1 MSHTF
6 IRTLDHSRGPS
17 INPAYVSKCFKT
29 QMEGEFGARL
39 VEAGTPGRDVN
50 CFETNSGKEVP
61 WNR

>member
-29 QMEGEFGARL
+29 RTEGEFGARL
-39 VEAGTPGRDVN
+39 VDGDARQRG
-50 CFETNSGKEVP
+50 
-61 WNR
+61 